1 MNIRS
6 QAISWWNSLTEN
18 SKIKFAKKHFTYRN
32 KNNYHTMTGRE
43 IQIIFEKE
51 QI

>member
-18 SKIKFAKKHFTYRN
+18 SKIKFA
-32 KNNYHTMTGRE
+32 TGRE
-43 IQIIFEKE
+43 IQIIFVKSEVNK
-51 QI
+51 